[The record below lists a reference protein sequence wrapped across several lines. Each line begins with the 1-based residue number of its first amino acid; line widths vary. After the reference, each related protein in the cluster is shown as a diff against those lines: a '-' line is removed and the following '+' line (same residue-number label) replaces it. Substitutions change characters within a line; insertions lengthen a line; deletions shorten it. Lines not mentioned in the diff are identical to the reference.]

1 MGCKLLEFA
10 RECWIKAE
18 TNGALAPCILFGVI
32 HTLAGIAVL
41 AVSIWLYVD
50 SSLYIQNTADSY
62 TYFTAIYILMGAGAI
77 MTIVGFLGCCGALQ
91 ESPCMLGTFF
101 VFLLVIF
108 AAEVTGGLW
117 AWIHKDGV
125 KDLITIQVTNMVK
138 NYSIQEDSMKQN
150 TLVKTVDAMQ
160 HNLQCCGANAPGDWH
175 QSAYNNKG
183 EKDVRDVGIGGQAS
197 GDYKVP
203 STCCKPNVNCE
214 EARNLKNSGE
224 DFEGLYSE
232 GCVPQLKKYLKDHL
246 TIIIGI
252 GIGVGIV
259 QILGLI
265 FSIVLCCA
273 IRNEEAEVFK
283 A

>member
-1 MGCKLLEFA
+1 MGLKGCYAFIKYLVIVFNLLF
-10 RECWIKAE
+10 W
-18 TNGALAPCILFGVI
+18 
-32 HTLAGIAVL
+32 LAGIAVL

-50 SSLYIQNTADSY
+50 SSLYIRNTTDSY

-77 MTIVGFLGCCGALQ
+77 MTVVGFLGCCGALQ

-108 AAEVTGGLW
+108 AAEVTGGVW

-125 KDLITIQVTNMVK
+125 KELITVQVTNMV
-138 NYSIQEDSMKQN
+138 NDYGIQE
-150 TLVKTVDAMQ
+150 TLTKTVDAMQ
-160 HNLQCCGANAPGDWH
+160 HDLHCCGANSPGDWS

-183 EKDVRDVGIGGQAS
+183 EKDVPDLGVQSRS
-197 GDYKVP
+197 FYNVP
-203 STCCKPNVNCE
+203 STCCMPNVDCE
-214 EARNLKNSGE
+214 ESRKLKFSKE
-224 DFEGLYSE
+224 DFDGIYTV
-232 GCVPQLKKYLKDHL
+232 GCVTQLKKYLKDHL